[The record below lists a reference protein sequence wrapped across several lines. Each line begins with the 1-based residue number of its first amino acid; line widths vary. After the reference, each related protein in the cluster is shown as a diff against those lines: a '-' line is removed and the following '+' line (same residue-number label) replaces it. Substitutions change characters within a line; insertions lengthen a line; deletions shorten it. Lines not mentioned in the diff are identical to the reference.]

1 LVSLQRAED
10 PMRLDLVFTRFATSI
25 ARVAG
30 RPVAFIAALVF
41 VVGWGIVGPI
51 FRFSDSWQL
60 VVNTGSSII
69 TLLMVFLIQN
79 TQNRESAALQAKL
92 NELLQHLKADTR
104 YIAIERLSQSEVED
118 AVKRSEARA
127 AENSERKPDP
137 S

>member
-1 LVSLQRAED
+1 
-10 PMRLDLVFTRFATSI
+10 MRSDIAFTRIATSV
-25 ARVAG
+25 ARAAG
-30 RPVAFIAALVF
+30 RPVWFIAALAF
-41 VVGWGIVGPI
+41 VVGWGLAGPI
-51 FRFSDSWQL
+51 FHFSDTWQL

-127 AENSERKPDP
+127 AENAERKPDR